1 MNCVTCVA
9 IIFMNIINTHVAHFS
24 IFDLALDSA
33 YIYSCIIINYY
44 KQNNLVYENMTKQ
57 NRKKWQ

>member
-1 MNCVTCVA
+1 MNYVTCVA

-24 IFDLALDSA
+24 IFDLLTQLT
-33 YIYSCIIINYY
+33 CIIINYY

-57 NRKKWQ
+57 NRKK

>member
-1 MNCVTCVA
+1 MNCVICVA
-9 IIFMNIINTHVAHFS
+9 IIFKDIINTHVAHFS
-24 IFDLALDSA
+24 IFDLWTQLTL
-33 YIYSCIIINYY
+33 YSCIIINYY